1 MTAAILAVLT
11 AACNALSS
19 VLQRQAARTAPQSR
33 VFKLALIGYL
43 IRQPSWLGGMG
54 ALIGGFLLQAAA
66 LNFGA
71 LALVQPILV
80 TELPFTMILVS
91 LILHVHLDRGSWLA
105 IGILTIGLAVFLI
118 SADPGQSGTRSPTM
132 DLWLITVVVT
142 VGVAAGL
149 IAMAKIRSGPS
160 RGALLGITS
169 ALGFAFTAALIK
181 ENTEIFAAEDAAVL
195 TSWSLY
201 AMIAAGLFS
210 VFVLQSALSSASL
223 VVVQPTLNIADPV
236 VSIMYGVA
244 LFGENIRLGWW
255 VVPELVGVGL
265 IFYGS
270 VRLSRSPLVG

>member
-19 VLQRQAARTAPQSR
+19 VLQRRAARTAPQSR

-43 IRQPSWLGGMG
+43 IRQPSWLGGIG
-54 ALIGGFLLQAAA
+54 ALIAGFLLQAAA

-91 LILHVHLDRGSWLA
+91 WMFRVRLGRESWLA
-105 IGILTIGLAVFLI
+105 IGILTIGLAVFLV

-149 IAMAKIRSGPS
+149 ISMAKTHSGAS
-160 RGALLGITS
+160 RGRY
-169 ALGFAFTAALIK
+169 
-181 ENTEIFAAEDAAVL
+181 
-195 TSWSLY
+195 W
-201 AMIAAGLFS
+201 
-210 VFVLQSALSSASL
+210 
-223 VVVQPTLNIADPV
+223 
-236 VSIMYGVA
+236 
-244 LFGENIRLGWW
+244 
-255 VVPELVGVGL
+255 
-265 IFYGS
+265 GS
-270 VRLSRSPLVG
+270 PPPWDSPSPPL